1 MIGSILSGFIG
12 TPGLQRKFFVS
23 SLIGEESSR
32 HQEKSKG
39 KLNPLLLIIPTIF
52 DLSEALCSN
61 IGLTLIAASITQML
75 RTTLIIFT
83 ACFSVWILH
92 MKLFNY
98 HYLSLGLILIGIISL
113 GLSQI
118 FYPSASD
125 ESTQNSTDEIII
137 GVVVIIVGQVFGA
150 LNYIF
155 EEKFLSYYDDLHPL
169 IVVGWE
175 GIWGSIIL
183 FFMLLIFQYI
193 PC

>member
-1 MIGSILSGFIG
+1 
-12 TPGLQRKFFVS
+12 
-23 SLIGEESSR
+23 
-32 HQEKSKG
+32 
-39 KLNPLLLIIPTIF
+39 
-52 DLSEALCSN
+52 
-61 IGLTLIAASITQML
+61 
-75 RTTLIIFT
+75 
-83 ACFSVWILH
+83 

-137 GVVVIIVGQVFGA
+137 GVVVIIVGQVFGG

-183 FFMLLIFQYI
+183 SFMLLIFQYI
-193 PC
+193 PCSNTSLCSGNVIEDSISAFKELGSSSSQIVFTILLLPLICLYNTSGTSVTAYGSAAARCTIEQLRNLIVWIFFLAVRVNGAYIEDFNWL